1 MIVALFAQNLNGRLA
16 FSIFAIAFGSGFQ
29 HGYNT
34 GVLNAPQG
42 LISKWIRDCDQ
53 FNDTASDQKVSQ
65 QECNYEVA
73 SMWGLIVSVFCI
85 GGVVGGSLIGLVSE
99 RIGRRGGLL
108 FNNSW
113 LLCTAGLSMFAA
125 KYADTYMLLILGR
138 FLIGV
143 NAGLNAGIAPMY
155 LSEISPVDLRGSVGT
170 AYQLT
175 ITISILLSQVDLS
188 HDKFSLHAKNSGWVH

>member
-1 MIVALFAQNLNGRLA
+1 MASGVLKGLNAHLA
-16 FSIFAIAFGSGFQ
+16 YAIFAIAFGSGFQ

-42 LISKWIRDCDQ
+42 LISKWIKDCDQ
-53 FNDTASDQKVSQ
+53 YNDTKASQESKE
-65 QECNYEVA
+65 ECNYEVA
-73 SMWGLIVSVFCI
+73 SIWGLIVSVFCI
-85 GGVVGGSLIGLVSE
+85 GGVVGGSLVGLVSE

-155 LSEISPVDLRGSVGT
+155 LSEISPVALRGSVGT

-175 ITISILLSQVDLS
+175 ITISILLSQV
-188 HDKFSLHAKNSGWVH
+188 N